1 MLELKKIR
9 VAHVV
14 ASQLFLFPLIIKI
27 GFMIHIGRGG
37 VLKFMKNYHIFS
49 FNYQI
54 IILAVWVL
62 SPKFLGR
69 LRSSFG

>member
-27 GFMIHIGRGG
+27 GFMIHIGR
-37 VLKFMKNYHIFS
+37 VECSNL
-49 FNYQI
+49 
-54 IILAVWVL
+54 
-62 SPKFLGR
+62 
-69 LRSSFG
+69 